1 MSFFERLQR
10 ETAAERAHLL
20 SAPIL
25 QDAVS
30 GRVTL
35 HQYTAFLGQ
44 AFHHVRHT
52 VPLLMACGAR
62 LPTRHEALRHAVAEY
77 IEEEI
82 GHEEWILD
90 DIVAC
95 GGDRE
100 TARMSEPGIEAE
112 LMVAFAHDWIAR
124 KNPVGFFGM
133 VHVLE
138 GTSVSIATTAAERI
152 AHALHLPPAA
162 FTYLNSHGT
171 LDQDHVRFFAT
182 LMEGLDDEA
191 DRAAVIHVARV
202 MYRLYG
208 DLFRSLPGHTEALA
222 A

>member
-1 MSFFERLQR
+1 MSFFERLQH
-10 ETAAERAHLL
+10 ETAAQRAGLL
-20 SAPIL
+20 DAPVIRDAL
-25 QDAVS
+25 Q

-35 HQYTAFLGQ
+35 VQYRAFLGQ

-62 LPTRHEALRHAVAEY
+62 LPARHEHLRRAVAEY

-100 TARMSEPGIEAE
+100 AARASAPGHEAE
-112 LMVAFAHDWIAR
+112 MMVAFARDWIAHA
-124 KNPVGFFGM
+124 NPVGFFGM

-138 GTSVSIATTAAERI
+138 GTSVALATSAAERI
-152 AHALHLPPAA
+152 ATTLQLPPAA
-162 FTYLNSHGT
+162 FSYLNSHGS
-171 LDQDHVRFFAT
+171 LDQEHVRFFAD
-182 LMEGLDDEA
+182 LMETLDDEA

-208 DLFRSLPGHTEALA
+208 GLFRALPVADQALA